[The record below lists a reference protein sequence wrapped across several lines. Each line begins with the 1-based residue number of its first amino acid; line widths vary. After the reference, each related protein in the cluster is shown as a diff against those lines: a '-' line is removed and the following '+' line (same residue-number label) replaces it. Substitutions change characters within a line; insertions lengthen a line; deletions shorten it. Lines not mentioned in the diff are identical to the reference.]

1 MKQIFIQ
8 IFNVFIGKPMPLNVI
23 ENCISIEMGR
33 SLRTSFIE
41 MGRSLSTS
49 FSVKCLINLYS
60 THEVNTIYFR
70 NVTFVRDDSV
80 FFGLDTFL
88 TTCVWVSCPS
98 FEGTLKPAYN
108 LPLNSGV
115 PTPNFRGTFET
126 QTFSIETKIDTL

>member
-1 MKQIFIQ
+1 
-8 IFNVFIGKPMPLNVI
+8 MPLNVI

-80 FFGLDTFL
+80 FLGIDTFL
-88 TTCVWVSCPS
+88 TTCVLVSCPS

-115 PTPNFRGTFET
+115 PPPISGVPTPNFRGTFEI
-126 QTFSIETKIDTL
+126 QTFSIETKIVLDML